1 MARNMLQEKRQI
13 IKKLEKQ
20 IEEYQKLLEIQVKE
34 NTKMR
39 EREDLL
45 FHDSPDFI
53 EMTERIKWFSNLN
66 KFNELALADEKSRK
80 LIFDEETR
88 QVYIDNKR
96 LVEEKTNDEYFIG
109 MTEYQHGAEEWM
121 QMKKNMLKL
130 HGKIAQLKE
139 TLRNREDKISEL
151 QKELSICQKNSGQVH
166 NARGAGRKKM
176 NKEMQDRLAVFNE
189 LLGEGYPMSEIMG
202 KMGISKATYFRYL
215 KISRQGKGNPGG
227 DGNPTEG
234 KPMTKKP

>member
-1 MARNMLQEKRQI
+1 MVGNTLRKKQEI
-13 IKKLEKQ
+13 IKQQEKQ
-20 IEEYQKLLEIQVKE
+20 IKQYEELLMAISKE
-34 NTKMR
+34 NREIR

-53 EMTERIKWFSNLN
+53 EMTERIKWFSSLN
-66 KFNELALADEKSRK
+66 SFNEKALAVERSRR

-96 LVEEKTNDEYFIG
+96 LIEEKTNEEYFVGI
-109 MTEYQHGAEEWM
+109 TEYQHGAEDWM
-121 QMKKNMLKL
+121 HMKKNILKL
-130 HGKIAQLKE
+130 QGKIAQLKE
-139 TLRNREDKISEL
+139 VLENRENKIKEL

-176 NKEMQDRLAVFNE
+176 NREMRDRLALFDK
-189 LLGEGYPMSEIMG
+189 LLGEGHPMSEIMG

-215 KISRQGKGNPGG
+215 KISRQGEENLGG
-227 DGNPTEG
+227 MGSP
-234 KPMTKKP
+234 